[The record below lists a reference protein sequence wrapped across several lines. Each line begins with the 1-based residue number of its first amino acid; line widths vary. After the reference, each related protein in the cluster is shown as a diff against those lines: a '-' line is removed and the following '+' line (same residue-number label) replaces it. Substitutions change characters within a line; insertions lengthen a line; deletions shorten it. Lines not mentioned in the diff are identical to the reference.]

1 MRKYLIKLW
10 ALLITI
16 ALVSCS
22 TDGPVDIHPEKNLTL
37 TDKQMISTAN
47 DFGFDIFKSVNKN
60 FQGQNVFISPLSISM
75 ALGMAYNGSAG
86 TTRDAFVNTLHYIG
100 MDETAINESYKNIN
114 DILSKLDNNVK
125 FGLANSIWY
134 RQGWTFEQNFI
145 DINKKYF
152 YAEVS
157 ALDFSDPLAPGV
169 INNWVESK
177 TNGKIKKLL
186 DKISESTVMYLINTI
201 YFNAPWKFKFDKNKT
216 TTELFHNSNKIAINC
231 NMMNSYGG
239 YDQYTD
245 ETLTALSLPYGNG
258 SFRMLLLQPQGVNID
273 EYIAQLDYTK
283 FAEINATL
291 KKININISVPR
302 FKMEFEDKLNDYLA
316 NLGLSIA
323 FMPGAA
329 DFSNMYKGPESLF
342 ISEVKHKSYVDVNEE
357 GTEAAAATSIGID
370 LTATPNSFKFNS
382 PFVFIIHDTKTNTV
396 MFIGKMEKPE

>member
-1 MRKYLIKLW
+1 
-10 ALLITI
+10 
-16 ALVSCS
+16 
-22 TDGPVDIHPEKNLTL
+22 
-37 TDKQMISTAN
+37 
-47 DFGFDIFKSVNKN
+47 
-60 FQGQNVFISPLSISM
+60 M

-86 TTRDAFVNTLHYIG
+86 TTRDAFVNTLHFIG
-100 MDETAINESYKNIN
+100 MDEIAINESYKNIN
-114 DILSKLDNNVK
+114 DILSKLDNSVK

-157 ALDFSDPLAPGV
+157 ALDFSDPLAPGI

-216 TTELFHNSNKIAINC
+216 RTELFYNSNKIAINC
-231 NMMNSYGG
+231 NMMNSFGG

-245 ETLTALSLPYGNG
+245 ETVTALSLPYGNG

-283 FAEINATL
+283 FAEINAAL

-370 LTATPNSFKFNS
+370 LTSTPNSFKFNS